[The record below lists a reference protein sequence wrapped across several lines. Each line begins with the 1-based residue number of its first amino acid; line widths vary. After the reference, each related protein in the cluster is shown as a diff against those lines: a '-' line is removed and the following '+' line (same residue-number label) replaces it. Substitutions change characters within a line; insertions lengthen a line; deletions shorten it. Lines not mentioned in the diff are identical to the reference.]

1 MKFLADAGISPKTV
15 AFLNAAGH
23 DAVHV
28 RQIGLQR
35 ASDADIVRRARQ
47 EGGVVLTFDL
57 DFGQILALGVADSP
71 SVVIFRLSDETSTSV
86 KLEIG
91 GGHHRTPRR
100 IGAGRTDSGGGWP
113 IPHAAAADLGQI
125 IVNRLRIAEMA
136 VLRVGTDQPWEASP
150 DSRRALEG
158 EAEPRR

>member
-35 ASDADIVRRARQ
+35 ALDADIVRRARQ
-47 EGGVVLTFDL
+47 EGRVVLTFDL

-86 KLEIG
+86 NWKLE
-91 GGHHRTPRR
+91 
-100 IGAGRTDSGGGWP
+100 
-113 IPHAAAADLGQI
+113 
-125 IVNRLRIAEMA
+125 A
-136 VLRVGTDQPWEASP
+136 VITE
-150 DSRRALEG
+150 RRAELEQG
-158 EAEPRR
+158 ALILVEDGRYRMRPLPILGRSS

>member
-15 AFLNAAGH
+15 ALLNAAGH

-86 KLEIG
+86 NWRLE
-91 GGHHRTPRR
+91 
-100 IGAGRTDSGGGWP
+100 
-113 IPHAAAADLGQI
+113 
-125 IVNRLRIAEMA
+125 A
-136 VLRVGTDQPWEASP
+136 VITE
-150 DSRRALEG
+150 RRAELEQG
-158 EAEPRR
+158 ALILVEDGRYRMRPLPILGRSS